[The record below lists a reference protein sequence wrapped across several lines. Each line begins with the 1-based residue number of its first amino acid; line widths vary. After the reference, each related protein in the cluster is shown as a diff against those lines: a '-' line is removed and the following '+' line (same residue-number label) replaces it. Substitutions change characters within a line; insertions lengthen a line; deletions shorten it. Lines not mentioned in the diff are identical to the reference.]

1 MLDPNGPMPRTFT
14 NLVELY
20 ERACKDFAQ
29 RDVFATK
36 HEDHW
41 HWITY
46 AEFGELVDDFRSGL
60 ASLGVGP
67 GDRVAIVAN
76 NCVEWAVAA
85 YATYGLRAAFV
96 PMYEAQAADE
106 WIFILKDCAARIVIG
121 SKPAIYQ
128 TLVGRKSEVP
138 SLEHVIGI
146 ELPEEDSHAFANV
159 SARGKSTRVPAMR
172 PAPGEIAGFIY
183 TSGTTGLPK
192 GVVLT
197 HKNFCTNVNDA
208 TAVFPIGPEDRALA
222 FLYWA
227 HAFGQTAELHEFIA
241 CGVSMAINDDVLH
254 LVANL
259 VDVKPT
265 VLVAVPRI
273 FNRIYEGINKQM
285 AERPAPIRS
294 LFHAGIKAATKRGR
308 GERLG
313 LGEAAALKL
322 ADSLIFRKVRAR
334 LGGRLR
340 FCVSGSAA
348 LSQEVAEFV
357 SALGIEVYE
366 GYGLSETSPVVSCNI
381 PGAKRI
387 GSVGKPF
394 PSVRVV
400 IDRDATGDALNG
412 EIIVYGDNVMQGY
425 HNRPEENAQ
434 TFTADGGLRTGDM
447 GHLDADGYLFITG
460 RIKEQY
466 KLENGKYTVPSP
478 LEEVL
483 KLSPY
488 ITNVMLYGENKPFN
502 VAVVVPD
509 LPSLEKW
516 AKLRHRPLGDASR
529 DPEVLKLLQSELDRY
544 SEHFKGY
551 ERPKKLF
558 VTLEDFSIENGILT
572 PSLKIKR
579 REVVKRYGRDLE
591 ALYAKG

>member
-1 MLDPNGPMPRTFT
+1 MPRSFS

-20 ERACKDFAQ
+20 ERAVRDFAD
-29 RDVFATK
+29 RDLFGVK

-41 HWITY
+41 HWLTY
-46 AEFGELVDDFRSGL
+46 AEFGAMVDDFRAGL

-67 GDRVAIVAN
+67 GDRVAMVAN

-106 WIFILKDCAARIVIG
+106 WVFILKDCAARVVIG
-121 SKPAIYQ
+121 SKRSIYE
-128 TLVGRKSEVP
+128 TLVGRKGEIP

-146 ELPEEDSHAFANV
+146 ELPEDDSHAFANV
-159 SARGKSTRVPAMR
+159 VARGGANPVPAMQ

-197 HKNFCTNVNDA
+197 HKNFCSNVNDA
-208 TAVFPIGPEDRALA
+208 SQRFPIGPDDRCLA

-227 HAFGQTAELHEFIA
+227 HAFGQTAELHEFISH
-241 CGVSMAINDDVLH
+241 GLSLAINDDIAN

-259 VDVKPT
+259 ADVQPT

-273 FNRIYEGINKQM
+273 FNRIYDGINKQM
-285 AERPAPIRS
+285 ADRPAPIRN
-294 LFHAGIKAATKRGR
+294 LFHAGVKAATRRGR
-308 GERLG
+308 GEKLG

-322 ADSLIFRKVRAR
+322 ADTLIFRKVRAR

-348 LSQEVAEFV
+348 LSKEVAEFV
-357 SALGIEVYE
+357 AAIGIEVYE
-366 GYGLSETSPVVSCNI
+366 GYGLSEASPVVSSNY
-381 PGAKRI
+381 PGALKI

-400 IDRDATGDALNG
+400 IDRDATGDPVNG
-412 EIIVYGDNVMQGY
+412 EIVIYGDNVMQGY

-434 TFTADGGLRTGDM
+434 AFTADGGLRTGDM
-447 GHLDADGYLFITG
+447 GHLDADGFLFITG

-478 LEEVL
+478 LEEDL
-483 KLSPY
+483 KLSPF

-502 VAVVVPD
+502 VALVVPD
-509 LPSLEKW
+509 LSSLERW
-516 AKLRHRPLGDASR
+516 AKQRGEPLGDPKT
-529 DPEVLKLLQSELDRY
+529 DPKILALLQSELDKH
-544 SEHFKGY
+544 SAHFKGY
-551 ERPKKLF
+551 ERPKKLL
-558 VTLEDFSIENGILT
+558 VTLEDFTIENGILT

-579 REVVKRYGRDLE
+579 REVVKRYGPALE
-591 ALYAKG
+591 GLYTKS

>member
-1 MLDPNGPMPRTFT
+1 MARRFE

-20 ERACKDFAQ
+20 ERACKDFAHH
-29 RDVFATK
+29 DIFGVK
-36 HEDHW
+36 HDDHW

-46 AEFGELVDDFRSGL
+46 AEFGERVDDFRAGL
-60 ASLGVGP
+60 AKLGIGP
-67 GDRVAIVAN
+67 GDRIAIVAN
-76 NCVEWAVAA
+76 NCIEWAVAA

-96 PMYEAQAADE
+96 PMYEAQHADE
-106 WIFILKDCAARIVIG
+106 WLFILKDCAARVVIA
-121 SKPAIYQ
+121 SKKSIYE
-128 TLVGRKSEVP
+128 TLSSRRTEVP
-138 SLEHVIGI
+138 SLEHVLGI
-146 ELPEEDSHAFANV
+146 ELPEEHRDSFASV
-159 SARGKSTRVPAMR
+159 AEQGRSAAIPAMH
-172 PAPGEIAGFIY
+172 PTPNEIAGFIY

-208 TAVFPIGPEDRALA
+208 TSVFPIGPEDRCLA

-227 HAFGQTAELHEFIA
+227 HAFGQTAELHEFM
-241 CGVSMAINDDVLH
+241 GSGLSLAINDDVQN

-259 VDVKPT
+259 ATVRPT

-273 FNRIYEGINKQM
+273 FNRIYDGINKQM
-285 AERPAPIRS
+285 VDRPAAIQK
-294 LFHAGIKAATKRGR
+294 LFHAGLAAATRRSR
-308 GERLG
+308 GEKLG
-313 LGEAAALKL
+313 LGAAATLKL
-322 ADSLIFRKVRAR
+322 ADTLIFRKVRAR

-348 LSQEVAEFV
+348 LSKEVAEFV
-357 SALGIEVYE
+357 NALGIDVYE
-366 GYGLSETSPVVSCNI
+366 GYGLSETSPVVSCNY
-381 PGAKRI
+381 PGAQRI

-400 IDRDATGDALNG
+400 IDRDVTGDPVNG

-466 KLENGKYTVPSP
+466 KLENGKYSVPSP
-478 LEEVL
+478 LEEEL
-483 KLSPY
+483 KLSPF
-488 ITNVMLYGENKPFN
+488 IANVMLYGENKPYN
-502 VAVVVPD
+502 IAVVVPD
-509 LPSLEKW
+509 LSSLERW
-516 AKLRHRPLGDASR
+516 AKREGQTLGDIAANPR
-529 DPEVLKLLQSELDRY
+529 VKALLQAELDKH
-544 SEHFKGY
+544 SASFKGY
-551 ERPKKLF
+551 EKPKRLLI
-558 VTLEDFSIENGILT
+558 VLEDFTIENGILT

-579 REVVKRYGRDLE
+579 HEVMKRYGAAIE
-591 ALYAKG
+591 ALYA

>member
-1 MLDPNGPMPRTFT
+1 MPRTFT

-20 ERACKDFAQ
+20 ERACRDFAD
-29 RDVFATK
+29 RDLFGTK
-36 HEDHW
+36 HDDHW

-46 AEFGELVDDFRSGL
+46 AEFGEMVDDFRSGL

-67 GDRVAIVAN
+67 GDRVAMVAN

-96 PMYEAQAADE
+96 PMYEAQAPDE
-106 WIFILKDCAARIVIG
+106 WLFILNDCAASVVIG
-121 SKPAIYQ
+121 STRAIYE
-128 TLVGRKSEVP
+128 TLVGRKGDAP
-138 SLEHVIGI
+138 SLQHVIGI
-146 ELPEEDSHAFANV
+146 ELPEEDSHAFAAV
-159 SARGKSTRVPAMR
+159 SARGRNTRIPAIQ

-197 HKNFCTNVNDA
+197 HKNFCSNVNDA
-208 TAVFPIGPEDRALA
+208 TQVFPITPEDRALA

-227 HAFGQTAELHEFIA
+227 HAFGQTAELHEFIG
-241 CGVSMAINDDVLH
+241 CGLSMAINDDVAN

-259 VDVKPT
+259 ADVKPT

-273 FNRIYEGINKQM
+273 FNRIYDGINKQM
-285 AERPAPIRS
+285 ADRPAPIRN
-294 LFHAGIKAATKRGR
+294 LFHAGIKAATRRAR
-308 GERLG
+308 GEKLG
-313 LGEAAALKL
+313 LGEASALKL
-322 ADSLIFRKVRAR
+322 ADALIFRKVRAK

-348 LSQEVAEFV
+348 LSREVAEFV

-366 GYGLSETSPVVSCNI
+366 GYGLSEASPVVSSNF
-381 PGAKRI
+381 PGAKRL

-394 PSVRVV
+394 PSVRIV
-400 IDRDATGDALNG
+400 IDRDATGDPLNG
-412 EIIVYGDNVMQGY
+412 EIVVYGDNVMQGY

-478 LEEVL
+478 LEEDL
-483 KLSPY
+483 KLSPF

-502 VAVVVPD
+502 VALVVPD
-509 LPSLEKW
+509 MGSLERW
-516 AKLRHRPLGDASR
+516 AKQQGRPLGDPKT
-529 DPEVLKLLQSELDRY
+529 DPQILGLLQKELDKY
-544 SEHFKGY
+544 AADFKSY
-551 ERPKKLF
+551 ERPKRLL
-558 VTLEDFSIENGILT
+558 VTLDDFTIENGILT

-579 REVVKRYGRDLE
+579 REVVKRYGAALD
-591 ALYAKG
+591 ALYKA

>member
-1 MLDPNGPMPRTFT
+1 MPRSFS

-20 ERACKDFAQ
+20 ERAVRDFAD
-29 RDVFATK
+29 RDLFGVK

-41 HWITY
+41 HWLTY
-46 AEFGELVDDFRSGL
+46 AEFGALVDDFRAGL

-67 GDRVAIVAN
+67 GDRVAMVAN

-106 WIFILKDCAARIVIG
+106 WVFILNDCAARVVIG
-121 SKPAIYQ
+121 SKRSIYE
-128 TLVGRKSEVP
+128 TLVGRKGEVP

-146 ELPEEDSHAFANV
+146 ELPDDDSHAFANV
-159 SARGKSTRVPAMR
+159 VARGGASPVPAIQ

-197 HKNFCTNVNDA
+197 HKNFCSNVNDA
-208 TAVFPIGPEDRALA
+208 SQRFPIGPDDRCLA

-227 HAFGQTAELHEFIA
+227 HAFGQTAELHEFISH
-241 CGVSMAINDDVLH
+241 GLSLAINDDIAN

-259 VDVKPT
+259 ADVQPT

-273 FNRIYEGINKQM
+273 FNRIYDGINKQM
-285 AERPAPIRS
+285 ADRPALIQN
-294 LFHAGIKAATKRGR
+294 LFHAGVKAATRRGR
-308 GERLG
+308 GEKLG
-313 LGEAAALKL
+313 LGEAGALKL
-322 ADSLIFRKVRAR
+322 ADALIFRKVRAR

-348 LSQEVAEFV
+348 LSKDVAEFV
-357 SALGIEVYE
+357 AAIGIDVYE
-366 GYGLSETSPVVSCNI
+366 GYGLSEASPVVSSNY
-381 PGAKRI
+381 PGAQKI

-400 IDRDATGDALNG
+400 IDRDATGDPVNG
-412 EIIVYGDNVMQGY
+412 EIVIYGDNVMQGY

-434 TFTADGGLRTGDM
+434 AFTADGGLRTGDM
-447 GHLDADGYLFITG
+447 GHLDADGFLFITG

-478 LEEVL
+478 LEEDL
-483 KLSPY
+483 KLSPF
-488 ITNVMLYGENKPFN
+488 IANVMLYGENKPFN
-502 VAVVVPD
+502 VALVVPD
-509 LPSLEKW
+509 LSSLERW
-516 AKLRHRPLGDASR
+516 AKQRGESLGDPKT
-529 DPEVLKLLQSELDRY
+529 DPKILALLQSELDKH

-551 ERPKKLF
+551 ERPKKLL
-558 VTLEDFSIENGILT
+558 VTLEDFTIENGILT

-579 REVVKRYGRDLE
+579 REVVKRYGAALE
-591 ALYAKG
+591 ALYAKS

>member
-1 MLDPNGPMPRTFT
+1 MPRSFS

-20 ERACKDFAQ
+20 ERACRDFAD
-29 RDVFATK
+29 RDLFGVK

-41 HWITY
+41 HWLTY
-46 AEFGELVDDFRSGL
+46 ADFGGLVDDFRAGL

-67 GDRVAIVAN
+67 GDRVAMVAN

-106 WIFILKDCAARIVIG
+106 WIFILNDCGARVVIA
-121 SKPAIYQ
+121 STRAIYE
-128 TLVGRKSEVP
+128 TLVGRKGEVP
-138 SLEHVIGI
+138 TLEHVIGI
-146 ELPEEDSHAFANV
+146 DLPEEDSHAFENV
-159 SARGKSTRVPAMR
+159 RARGSTNKLPAMH
-172 PAPGEIAGFIY
+172 PSPGEIAGFIY

-208 TAVFPIGPEDRALA
+208 SVVFPITPEDRCLA

-227 HAFGQTAELHEFIA
+227 HAFGQTAELHEFISH
-241 CGVSMAINDDVLH
+241 GLSLAINDDIAN

-259 VDVKPT
+259 ADVRPT

-273 FNRIYEGINKQM
+273 FNRIYDGINKQM
-285 AERPAPIRS
+285 ADRPAPIRS
-294 LFHAGIKAATKRGR
+294 LFQAGIKAATRRAR
-308 GERLG
+308 GEKLN
-313 LGEAAALKL
+313 LGEASALKL
-322 ADSLIFRKVRAR
+322 ADALIFRKVRAK

-348 LSQEVAEFV
+348 LSKEVAEFV
-357 SALGIEVYE
+357 AAIGIDVYE
-366 GYGLSETSPVVSCNI
+366 GYGLSEASPVVSSNY
-381 PGAKRI
+381 PGASKI

-400 IDRDATGDALNG
+400 IDRDATGDAVNG
-412 EIIVYGDNVMQGY
+412 EIVIYGDNVMQGY

-434 TFTADGGLRTGDM
+434 AFTADGGLRTGDM
-447 GHLDADGYLFITG
+447 GHLDADGFLFITG

-478 LEEVL
+478 LEEDL
-483 KLSPY
+483 KLSPF
-488 ITNVMLYGENKPFN
+488 ITNVMLYGDNKPFN
-502 VAVVVPD
+502 VALVVPD
-509 LPSLEKW
+509 MQSLARW
-516 AKLRHRPLGDASR
+516 AKQQGKPLGDPTT
-529 DPEVLKLLQSELDRY
+529 DPKILALLQSELDKH
-544 SEHFKGY
+544 SQHFKGY
-551 ERPKKLF
+551 ERPKRLL
-558 VTLEDFSIENGILT
+558 VTLEDFTIENGILT

-579 REVVKRYGRDLE
+579 REVVKRYGAALE
-591 ALYAKG
+591 ALYAKS

>member
-1 MLDPNGPMPRTFT
+1 MPRTFT

-20 ERACKDFAQ
+20 ERACRDFAD
-29 RDVFATK
+29 RDLFGTK
-36 HEDHW
+36 HDDHW

-67 GDRVAIVAN
+67 GDRVAMVAN

-96 PMYEAQAADE
+96 PMYEAQAPDE
-106 WIFILKDCAARIVIG
+106 WLFILNDCAARVVIG
-121 SKPAIYQ
+121 STPAIYE
-128 TLVGRKSEVP
+128 TLVGRKSDAP
-138 SLEHVIGI
+138 SLEHVLGI
-146 ELPEEDSHAFANV
+146 QLPEEDSHAFAAV
-159 SARGKSTRVPAMR
+159 SARGRSTRIPAIQ

-208 TAVFPIGPEDRALA
+208 TQVFPITPADRALA

-227 HAFGQTAELHEFIA
+227 HAFGQTAELHEFIG
-241 CGVSMAINDDVLH
+241 CGLSMAINDDVAN

-259 VDVKPT
+259 ADVKPT

-273 FNRIYEGINKQM
+273 FNRIYDGINKQM
-285 AERPAPIRS
+285 ADRPAPIRN
-294 LFHAGIKAATKRGR
+294 LFHAGIKAATHRAR
-308 GERLG
+308 GEKLG
-313 LGEAAALKL
+313 LGAGVALKL
-322 ADSLIFRKVRAR
+322 ADALIFRKVRAK

-348 LSQEVAEFV
+348 LSREVAEFV

-366 GYGLSETSPVVSCNI
+366 GYGLSEASPVVSSNY
-381 PGAKRI
+381 PGAKRL

-394 PSVRVV
+394 PSVRIV

-412 EIIVYGDNVMQGY
+412 EIVVYGDNVMQGY

-478 LEEVL
+478 LEEDL
-483 KLSPY
+483 KLSPF
-488 ITNVMLYGENKPFN
+488 ITNVMLYGDNKPFN
-502 VAVVVPD
+502 VAIIVPD
-509 LPSLEKW
+509 MGSLERW
-516 AKLRHRPLGDASR
+516 AKQQGRPLGDPKT
-529 DPEVLKLLQSELDRY
+529 DPQILALLQKELDKY
-544 SEHFKGY
+544 SAEFKSF
-551 ERPKKLF
+551 ERPKRLL
-558 VTLEDFSIENGILT
+558 VTLEDFTIENGILT

-579 REVVKRYGRDLE
+579 REVVKRYGAALD
-591 ALYAKG
+591 ALYKA

>member
-1 MLDPNGPMPRTFT
+1 MPRSFS

-20 ERACKDFAQ
+20 LRACKDFGPQ
-29 RDVFATK
+29 EIFGTK
-36 HEDHW
+36 HGDHW

-46 AEFGELVDDFRSGL
+46 AEFGERVDDFRAGL
-60 ASLGVGP
+60 ATLGVGP

-96 PMYEAQAADE
+96 PMYEAQVADE
-106 WIFILKDCAARIVIG
+106 WLFILKDCAARIVIA
-121 SKPAIYQ
+121 SRPDIFE
-128 TLVGRKSEVP
+128 TLVARKGEAP
-138 SLEHVIGI
+138 SLEHVVGI
-146 ELPEEDSHAFANV
+146 DLPETDTRAFAAV
-159 SARGKSTRVPAMR
+159 AARGRALPVPVVE

-197 HKNFCTNVNDA
+197 HRNFCTNVNDA
-208 TAVFPIGPEDRALA
+208 GARFPIGPDDRCLA

-227 HAFGQTAELHEFIA
+227 HAFGQTAELHQFIA
-241 CGVSMAINDDVLH
+241 YGLSLAINDDVAN

-259 VDVKPT
+259 ADVRPT

-273 FNRIYEGINKQM
+273 FNRIYDGITKQM
-285 AERPAPIRS
+285 AERPPMIQK
-294 LFHAGIKAATKRGR
+294 LFRAGIAAATRRSR
-308 GERLG
+308 GEKLG
-313 LGEAAALKL
+313 LGELLALKL
-322 ADSLIFRKVRAR
+322 ADALIFRKVRAR

-348 LSQEVAEFV
+348 LSKEVAEFV
-357 SALGIEVYE
+357 DALGIAVYE
-366 GYGLSETSPVVSCNI
+366 GYGLSEASPVVSSNY
-381 PGAKRI
+381 PGFQRI

-400 IDRDATGDALNG
+400 IDKDVTGDPVNG
-412 EIIVYGDNVMQGY
+412 EIVVYGDNVMQGY

-447 GHLDADGYLFITG
+447 GHIDQDGFLFITG

-478 LEEVL
+478 LEEEL

-488 ITNVMLYGENKPFN
+488 IANVMLYGDNKPYN

-509 LPSLEKW
+509 TQSLERW
-516 AKLRHRPLGDASR
+516 AKHEHHTLGDLR
-529 DPEVLKLLQSELDRY
+529 TDPRVRALLQAELDKH
-544 SEHFKGY
+544 SAHFKSY
-551 ERPKKLF
+551 ERPKRLL
-558 VTLEDFSIENGILT
+558 VVLEDFTVENGVLT

-579 REVVKRYGRDLE
+579 REVVKRYGQQIE
-591 ALYAKG
+591 ALYT

>member
-1 MLDPNGPMPRTFT
+1 MARTSQ

-20 ERACKDFAQ
+20 ERACKDFAD
-29 RDVFATK
+29 RDLFGVK

-41 HWITY
+41 HWLSY
-46 AEFGELVDDFRSGL
+46 AEFGEQVDEFRAGL
-60 ASLGVGP
+60 ARLGVGP
-67 GDRVAIVAN
+67 GDRIAMIAN

-106 WIFILKDCAARIVIG
+106 WVFILKDCTARAVIV
-121 SKPAIYQ
+121 STNAIFD
-128 TLVGRKSEVP
+128 TLTARRREVP

-146 ELPEEDSHAFANV
+146 SLPADNPNSFANV
-159 SARGKSTRVPAMR
+159 AERGRAAPTPAIQ

-183 TSGTTGLPK
+183 TSGTTGMPK

-197 HKNFCTNVNDA
+197 HKNFCCNVNDA
-208 TAVFPIGPEDRALA
+208 GVVFPIGPGDICLA

-227 HAFGQTAELHEFIA
+227 HAFGQTAELHTFMSH
-241 CGVSMAINDDVLH
+241 GMSLAINDDVQN

-259 VDVKPT
+259 PSVKPT
-265 VLVAVPRI
+265 ILVAVPRI
-273 FNRIYEGINKQM
+273 FNRIYDGINKQM
-285 AERPAPIRS
+285 ADRPAAIQK
-294 LFHAGIKAATKRGR
+294 LFRAGLKAATKRSR
-308 GERLG
+308 GESLG
-313 LGEAAALKL
+313 FTESAALAAAD
-322 ADSLIFRKVRAR
+322 ALIFRKVRAR

-340 FCVSGSAA
+340 FAVSGSAA
-348 LSQEVAEFV
+348 LSKEVAEFV
-357 SALGIEVYE
+357 NALGIDVYE
-366 GYGLSETSPVVSCNI
+366 GYGLSETSPVVSSNR
-381 PGAKRI
+381 PGAQRI

-400 IDRDATGDALNG
+400 IDKDATNDPLNG

-425 HNRPEENAQ
+425 HNRPEENAL

-466 KLENGKYTVPSP
+466 KLENGKYSVPSP
-478 LEEVL
+478 LEEEL

-488 ITNVMLYGENKPFN
+488 ITNLMLYGENKPYN

-509 LPSLEKW
+509 MGSLERW
-516 AKLRHRPLGDASR
+516 AKQQGEPLGDAATN
-529 DPEVLKLLQSELDRY
+529 PKVKALLQAELDKY
-544 SEHFKGY
+544 SEQFKSY
-551 ERPKKLF
+551 ERPRDLM
-558 VTLEDFSIENGILT
+558 VVLEDFTIENGILT

-579 REVVKRYGRDLE
+579 REVVKRYGAALE
-591 ALYAKG
+591 ALYTNPKTAKR

>member
-1 MLDPNGPMPRTFT
+1 MLGSPMPRRVE

-20 ERACKDFAQ
+20 QRACQDFANNPIFG
-29 RDVFATK
+29 VK

-41 HWITY
+41 DWITY
-46 AEFGELVDDFRSGL
+46 AEFAEQVDDFRAGL
-60 ASLGVGP
+60 AKLRVGP

-96 PMYEAQAADE
+96 PMYEAQHIDE
-106 WIFILKDCAARIVIG
+106 WLFILKDCTARVVIA
-121 SKPAIYQ
+121 SKQSIYEAISARR
-128 TLVGRKSEVP
+128 VEAP
-138 SLEHVIGI
+138 SLQHVIGI
-146 ELPEEDSHAFANV
+146 ELPPDHRDSFAAV
-159 SARGKSTRVPAMR
+159 AAQGRSAPVPAIQ

-197 HKNFCTNVNDA
+197 HKNFCSNVNDA
-208 TAVFPIGPEDRALA
+208 TEVFPIGPSDRCLA

-227 HAFGQTAELHEFIA
+227 HAFGQTAELHEFMSN
-241 CGVSMAINDDVLH
+241 GLSLAINDDVQN

-259 VDVKPT
+259 ADVKPT

-273 FNRIYEGINKQM
+273 FNRIYDGITKQM
-285 AERPAPIRS
+285 AERPPAIQK
-294 LFHAGIKAATKRGR
+294 LFHAGIKAAVRRSR
-308 GERLG
+308 GESLG
-313 LGEAAALKL
+313 FGAAATLKL
-322 ADSLIFRKVRAR
+322 ADALIFRKVRAR

-348 LSQEVAEFV
+348 LSKEVAEFV
-357 SALGIEVYE
+357 NALGIDVYE
-366 GYGLSETSPVVSCNI
+366 GYGLSETSPVVSCNY
-381 PGAKRI
+381 PGAQRI

-400 IDRDATGDALNG
+400 IDRDVTGDPVNG
-412 EIIVYGDNVMQGY
+412 EIVVYGDNVMQGY

-447 GHLDADGYLFITG
+447 GHIDQDGFLFITG

-478 LEEVL
+478 LEEEL
-483 KLSPY
+483 KLSPF
-488 ITNVMLYGENKPFN
+488 IANVMLYGENKPFN

-509 LPSLEKW
+509 LGSLERW
-516 AKLRHRPLGDASR
+516 AKKEGQPLGDPSTNPRVKA
-529 DPEVLKLLQSELDRY
+529 LLQAELDKY
-544 SEHFKGY
+544 SAQFKGY
-551 ERPKKLF
+551 EKPKRLLI
-558 VTLEDFSIENGILT
+558 VLEDFTIENGILT

-579 REVVKRYGRDLE
+579 REVMKRYGAAIE
-591 ALYAKG
+591 ALYSQ

>member
-1 MLDPNGPMPRTFT
+1 MPRSFS

-20 ERACKDFAQ
+20 QRACRDFAQ
-29 RDVFATK
+29 RDLFGTK

-46 AEFGELVDDFRSGL
+46 AEFGALVDDFRAGL
-60 ASLGVGP
+60 AGLGVGP
-67 GDRVAIVAN
+67 GDRVAMVAN

-106 WIFILKDCAARIVIG
+106 WIFILKDCGARVVIATG
-121 SKPAIYQ
+121 RPIYE
-128 TLVGRKSEVP
+128 TLVGRRSEVP
-138 SLEHVIGI
+138 GLEHVLGI
-146 ELPEEDSHAFANV
+146 DLPEEDSHAFANV
-159 SARGKSTRVPAMR
+159 SARGRTSPVAVMEPS
-172 PAPGEIAGFIY
+172 PGEIAGFIY

-197 HKNFCTNVNDA
+197 HKNFCSNVNGA
-208 TAVFPIGPEDRALA
+208 SERFPIGPDDRCLA

-227 HAFGQTAELHEFIA
+227 HAFGQTAELHQFVSH
-241 CGVSMAINDDVLH
+241 GLSMAINDDVAN

-259 VDVKPT
+259 ADVRPT

-273 FNRIYEGINKQM
+273 FNRIYDGINKQM
-285 AERPAPIRS
+285 ADRPAAIRN
-294 LFHAGIKAATKRGR
+294 LFHAGIKAATKRSR

-313 LGEAAALKL
+313 LAEAGTMKL
-322 ADSLIFRKVRAR
+322 ADALIFRKVRAR

-348 LSQEVAEFV
+348 LAKEVAEFV
-357 SALGIEVYE
+357 DALGIAVYE
-366 GYGLSETSPVVSCNI
+366 GYGLSETSPVVSCNY
-381 PGAKRI
+381 PGFQKI

-394 PSVRVV
+394 PGVRVV
-400 IDRDATGDALNG
+400 IDRDATGDAVNG

-447 GHLDADGYLFITG
+447 GHLDADGFLFITG

-478 LEEVL
+478 LEEDL
-483 KLSPY
+483 KLSPF

-509 LPSLEKW
+509 MQSLTRW
-516 AKLRHRPLGDASR
+516 AKQTGHTLGDPR
-529 DPEVLKLLQSELDRY
+529 TDPKVLALLQAELDKH
-544 SEHFKGY
+544 SQHFKGY
-551 ERPKKLF
+551 ERPKKLL
-558 VTLEDFSIENGILT
+558 VLLEDFTIENGILT

-579 REVVKRYGRDLE
+579 REVVKRYESQIL
-591 ALYAKG
+591 ALYH

>member
-1 MLDPNGPMPRTFT
+1 MLALNGPMSRTFT

-20 ERACKDFAQ
+20 ERACRDFAH
-29 RDVFATK
+29 RDLFGTK
-36 HEDHW
+36 HDDHW

-46 AEFGELVDDFRSGL
+46 AEFGEMVDDFRSGL
-60 ASLGVGP
+60 SSLGVGP
-67 GDRVAIVAN
+67 GDRIAMVAN

-96 PMYEAQAADE
+96 PMYEAQSPDE
-106 WIFILKDCAARIVIG
+106 WMFILNDCAASVVIG
-121 SKPAIYQ
+121 STPAIYG
-128 TLVGRKSEVP
+128 TLVGRKGDAP
-138 SLEHVIGI
+138 SLQHVIGI
-146 ELPEEDSHAFANV
+146 ELPEEDSHSFAAV
-159 SARGKSTRVPAMR
+159 SARGRSTRVAAIQ

-197 HKNFCTNVNDA
+197 HKNFCSNVNDA
-208 TAVFPIGPEDRALA
+208 TERFPITPEDRCLA

-241 CGVSMAINDDVLH
+241 SGLSLAINDDVAN

-259 VDVKPT
+259 ADVKPT

-273 FNRIYEGINKQM
+273 FNRIYDGINKQM
-285 AERPAPIRS
+285 ADRPAPIRK
-294 LFHAGIKAATKRGR
+294 LFHAGVKAATRRAR
-308 GERLG
+308 GEKLG
-313 LGEAAALKL
+313 VGEALTVKL
-322 ADSLIFRKVRAR
+322 ADTLIFRKVRAK

-348 LSQEVAEFV
+348 LSREVAEFV

-366 GYGLSETSPVVSCNI
+366 GYGLSETSPVVSSNY

-400 IDRDATGDALNG
+400 IDRDVTHDPLNG

-478 LEEVL
+478 LEEDL
-483 KLSPY
+483 KLSSF

-502 VAVVVPD
+502 VAVIVPD
-509 LPSLEKW
+509 MSSLERW
-516 AKLRHRPLGDASR
+516 AKQQGRPLGDPKT
-529 DPEVLKLLQSELDRY
+529 DPQVLALLQKELDHY
-544 SEHFKGY
+544 SHHFKSY
-551 ERPKKLF
+551 ERPKKLL
-558 VTLEDFSIENGILT
+558 VTLEDFTIENGILT

-579 REVVKRYGRDLE
+579 REVVKRYGAQLE
-591 ALYAKG
+591 ALYKT